1 MFCLIINFTS
11 IVESS
16 TFDTTGQ
23 SAASIEDMCCVP
35 LLYIVKLPDFK
46 YAVCNT
52 NCAKEMQLYLAKIE
66 KEAGKYNGQKTT
78 RSAFERRKIL

>member
-35 LLYIVKLPDFK
+35 LLYIAKLPDFK

-52 NCAKEMQLYLAKIE
+52 NCAKEMQLYLTKNI
-66 KEAGKYNGQKTT
+66 KG
-78 RSAFERRKIL
+78 SRKIQWTKNNKVRF